1 MRQTSRWLFLLTCI
15 LLSLTGVLCVL
26 GIKAAHSEDS
36 YLTVPLLLPRIEAK
50 AKTLKTLR
58 GQFKQHKFTRLLASP
73 IESQGFFYWQPPDR
87 FRWEVTHPAPFTLVT
102 RGDAVLVYTPDLK
115 RATLYR
121 HHSGDGLL
129 GRIIGSDGGIE
140 EFRNTYYMQIT
151 PTPETED
158 HHWVQL
164 QLEPR
169 SYRQARY
176 LKRVEV
182 LIDQVNWL
190 PQKVT
195 ITEAN
200 GDWSEMRLLDL
211 TENAD
216 LADEL
221 FNVQPPAGVQ
231 TRQVQGHSGP

>member
-1 MRQTSRWLFLLTCI
+1 AL
-15 LLSLTGVLCVL
+15 
-26 GIKAAHSEDS
+26 
-36 YLTVPLLLPRIEAK
+36 
-50 AKTLKTLR
+50 
-58 GQFKQHKFTRLLASP
+58 
-73 IESQGFFYWQPPDR
+73 
-87 FRWEVTHPAPFTLVT
+87 
-102 RGDAVLVYTPDLK
+102 
-115 RATLYR
+115 
-121 HHSGDGLL
+121 
-129 GRIIGSDGGIE
+129 
-140 EFRNTYYMQIT
+140 
-151 PTPETED
+151 PETED
-158 HHWVQL
+158 HHWGQL
-164 QLEPR
+164 QREPR